1 MAEQSYLFDFSR
13 VDSFIENI
21 NVAFFID
28 EMFKVTGYDT
38 ETHSYTYEDDNI
50 DDNFQLF
57 IAEYGEDNI
66 EYYLDSDGFLKQ
78 EIEFVEDGQGN
89 LVQRDDVLIEDCALD
104 YYNRGYGSSTIEL
117 HGDVEFSIRGANDE
131 DINVPIKA
139 IFLRSKSTNYVMGY
153 SINMRPF
160 TVTNKVVF
168 DDDVIFWDISRYNQ

>member
-28 EMFKVTGYDT
+28 EMFKVTGYDNT
-38 ETHSYTYEDDNI
+38 TGTYTYEDDDV
-50 DDNFQLF
+50 DDNFQLVF
-57 IAEYGEDNI
+57 VEYGEDNI
-66 EYYLDSDGFLKQ
+66 EDYLDSDGFLLASYD
-78 EIEFVEDGQGN
+78 EDDHPTHGHTHKM
-89 LVQRDDVLIEDCALD
+89 DCALD
-104 YYNRGYGSSTIEL
+104 YYNRGNGSSTIEL
-117 HGDVEFSIRGANDE
+117 HDDVEFTIGDKN
-131 DINVPIKA
+131 IPIKA
-139 IFLRSKSTNYVMGY
+139 IFLRSTSTNYVMGY